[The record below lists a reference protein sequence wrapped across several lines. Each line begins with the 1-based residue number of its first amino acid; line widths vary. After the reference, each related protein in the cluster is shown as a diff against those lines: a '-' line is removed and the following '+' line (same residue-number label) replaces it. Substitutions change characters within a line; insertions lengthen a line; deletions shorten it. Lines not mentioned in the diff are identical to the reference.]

1 MPHSRFPLPEIPP
14 LPPVMQGRPFGMG
27 DDGKP
32 IKQSRGAVYNGAFN
46 YIRECIRKRVEK
58 DLLPDTA
65 PAERDRLVKQAQDD
79 ALQDLVKRVNAAI
92 PDPRY
97 HVTLEYLLDPGNT
110 YSREFALYFFEIG
123 RYISGDADFHFNKG
137 RVNEDAATSYMMLPF
152 SLSQI
157 YSVFPRFVGKYT
169 DLDVETI
176 KVTNTSAILRMRAEK
191 QLSKLPKE
199 VHPIS
204 ILSTCHGFQGYLI
217 HLPVFYGN
225 MPPATITERKC
236 ILHGDDYCEWEF
248 TWQNPRPRI
257 SLTEWT
263 GAATS
268 LALLAYTLMR
278 LPAWE
283 WTALFALVPVLYS
296 WIVYQKR
303 VNAYERER
311 QQKILEEQSQKSES
325 QYDRLLQSNTD
336 LQVSNIALTQK
347 ISQITALHEI
357 GLAVSS
363 ILDLDELLEKS
374 LTAVTTH
381 LDFDRAMIMVVD
393 EARQILTGGHITG
406 GASELS
412 ATVKNLTIPLERT
425 DSLLTQS
432 VHSRKPV
439 LVNSI
444 DEVKDEAQ
452 RNSLMQFGIQG
463 YVSVPLIAKG
473 KVLGVL
479 LADNSQSNRPI
490 PLDSVDLLLTVA
502 SQIAGAV
509 DGALLYQTLEQRVAD
524 RTHEAEE
531 ARAAAESA
539 SKAKS
544 AFLANMSHE
553 LRTPLNAIIGFT
565 RIVLRKSRDAL
576 EEKQIE
582 NLDKVLSS
590 SEHLLGLINTMLDIA
605 KIEAGRMDVQ
615 AANFEAKSLLEQ
627 CGNTVMPLLK
637 TGVHLVKQFGDDLGV
652 MYSDQDKLKQIIL
665 NLLSNAAKFT
675 HSGNVTL
682 QAGLENGSLRVDVS
696 DTGIGISEDALGKVF
711 EEFQQADTSTTRQ
724 YGGTGLGLTIS
735 RNLARLLGGD
745 LTVASEL
752 GKGSTFTLSVPVQY
766 DSTSI
771 ARSESAPNRVQ
782 AG

>member
-1 MPHSRFPLPEIPP
+1 M
-14 LPPVMQGRPFGMG
+14 
-27 DDGKP
+27 
-32 IKQSRGAVYNGAFN
+32 
-46 YIRECIRKRVEK
+46 
-58 DLLPDTA
+58 
-65 PAERDRLVKQAQDD
+65 
-79 ALQDLVKRVNAAI
+79 
-92 PDPRY
+92 
-97 HVTLEYLLDPGNT
+97 
-110 YSREFALYFFEIG
+110 
-123 RYISGDADFHFNKG
+123 
-137 RVNEDAATSYMMLPF
+137 
-152 SLSQI
+152 
-157 YSVFPRFVGKYT
+157 
-169 DLDVETI
+169 
-176 KVTNTSAILRMRAEK
+176 
-191 QLSKLPKE
+191 
-199 VHPIS
+199 
-204 ILSTCHGFQGYLI
+204 
-217 HLPVFYGN
+217 
-225 MPPATITERKC
+225 
-236 ILHGDDYCEWEF
+236 
-248 TWQNPRPRI
+248 
-257 SLTEWT
+257 
-263 GAATS
+263 
-268 LALLAYTLMR
+268 
-278 LPAWE
+278 
-283 WTALFALVPVLYS
+283 
-296 WIVYQKR
+296 
-303 VNAYERER
+303 
-311 QQKILEEQSQKSES
+311 
-325 QYDRLLQSNTD
+325 
-336 LQVSNIALTQK
+336 
-347 ISQITALHEI
+347 
-357 GLAVSS
+357 
-363 ILDLDELLEKS
+363 EKS

-509 DGALLYQTLEQRVAD
+509 DGAMLYQTLEQRVAD

-745 LTVASEL
+745 LTVTSEL